1 MKKVILLA
9 IAILIAAGLLVVDV
23 VDIFKNKNQDALQAS
38 NELPADFQ
46 DFYQRFHR
54 DEDFQLSRI
63 DFPLEGLPP
72 DVDEGTLV
80 SGDFTWKKDEWV
92 MHKPLG
98 TFGSDFKQR
107 FVELED
113 GLIVE
118 VIRQADSKFAIER
131 RWARQDG
138 EWRLVYYAGM
148 NLME

>member
-1 MKKVILLA
+1 MKKIILLA

-23 VDIFKNKNQDALQAS
+23 VDIFKNKNADSLQAS
-38 NELPADFQ
+38 NELPTDFQ
-46 DFYQRFHR
+46 EFYQRFHR

-72 DVDEGTLV
+72 DVDEETLV
-80 SGDFTWKKDEWV
+80 SGNFTWKKEEWV

-98 TFGSDFKQR
+98 TFGTNFKQR

-113 GLIVE
+113 GLVVE
-118 VIRQADSKFAIER
+118 VIRQGDSKFAIER
-131 RWARQDG
+131 RWAYLDG
-138 EWRLVYYAGM
+138 KWMLVYYAGM